1 MLNRIHTIGHSTRI
15 EGDRVTYPPEQGSI
29 F

>member
-15 EGDRVTYPPEQGSI
+15 AGDRVTDPPEQGSM